1 MIIYTIGFT
10 QLSAE
15 MFFTKLKENEVEVLV
30 DIRLNNTSQLAGFSK
45 GDDLKYFLK
54 ELCSIKYSH
63 EVLFAPTK
71 QILDD
76 YKKKKISWENY
87 VDRYIELI
95 QKRDFYKTFRE
106 KYSNYSRVCFLC
118 SEPVASMC
126 HRRLLA
132 EEIRKVDPATI
143 IRHI

>member
-10 QLSAE
+10 QLTAE
-15 MFFTKLKENEVEVLV
+15 KFFSKLRESEIEVLI

-54 ELCSIKYSH
+54 ELCNIKYSH

-71 QILDD
+71 DILDD
-76 YKKKKISWENY
+76 YKKKKISWDDYAE
-87 VDRYIELI
+87 RYIELI
-95 QKRDFYKTFRE
+95 EKRDIYKTFKE
-106 KYSNYSRVCFLC
+106 KYSNYSRICFLC
-118 SEPVASMC
+118 SEPVSKMC

-132 EEIRKVDPATI
+132 EEIRRVDSTTI
-143 IRHI
+143 IKHI